1 MGECMT
7 MLELVKKNRSYR
19 RFVQDHKVSKETLT
33 GLVELARFSA
43 SGGNMQPLR
52 FIISYSS
59 DTNAKIFSCLKWAM
73 FLKDWNGP
81 EEGEKPSAY
90 IVMIKDKS
98 LNTPNNLDAGIMA
111 QSILLG
117 AVEKGLGGC
126 MFGAINKPLLTE
138 LLKIDQ
144 EKWEI
149 ALVIAIGKPCE
160 KIVVDDLLPGGDTRY
175 WREEDLTHHVPKR
188 TLKELIIDTEA

>member
-1 MGECMT
+1 MS

-19 RFVQDHKVSKETLT
+19 RFYQNVKITRETLVE
-33 GLVELARFSA
+33 LVELARFSA

-52 FIISYSS
+52 FLISYEDDKNS
-59 DTNAKIFSCLKWAM
+59 KVFSCLKWAM
-73 FLKDWNGP
+73 FLKDWAGP
-81 EEGEKPSAY
+81 QEGEKPSAY
-90 IVMIKDKS
+90 IVMIKDKN

-126 MFGAINKPLLTE
+126 MFGAINKPLLSE
-138 LLKIDQ
+138 LLNIDQ

-149 ALVIAIGKPCE
+149 ALVVALGKPAE
-160 KIVVDDLLPGGDTRY
+160 KIVIDDLIPGGDTKY
-175 WREEDLTHHVPKR
+175 WREEDQTHHVPKR
-188 TLKELIIDTEA
+188 TLKELIIE